1 MSDPSLPIQGAF
13 VARLKTN
20 GILPAVVGGRVLDRV
35 ASDTPRP
42 YVTVGETLV
51 LPDKAE
57 CLNGSESFPV
67 VRCFSDKAGYPEVKE
82 IAAAVI
88 AALDEYNDLV
98 ISDHR
103 LIVIELDDVR
113 YRRDANGL
121 TSIADITFR
130 VVTEPEQPLTSGD

>member
-1 MSDPSLPIQGAF
+1 MSDPSLPIQAAF

-20 GILPAVVGGRVLDRV
+20 GILPTVVGGRVLDQVKENTRL
-35 ASDTPRP
+35 P

-67 VRCFSDKAGYPEVKE
+67 VRCYSDKPGYPEVKQ

-88 AALDEYNDLV
+88 AALDENDTLV
-98 ISDHR
+98 ILGHR
-103 LIVIELDDVR
+103 LLVIELDDVR
-113 YRRDANGL
+113 YRRDDAREI
-121 TSIADITFR
+121 SIADITFR
-130 VVTEPEQPLTSGD
+130 VVTEPEEPLTSG

>member
-1 MSDPSLPIQGAF
+1 MSDPSLAIQGAF

-20 GILPAVVGGRVLDRV
+20 GVLPAVVGGRVLDRV
-35 ASDTPRP
+35 PANTALP

-67 VRCFSDKAGYPEVKE
+67 VHCYSDKPGYPEVKQ
-82 IAAAVI
+82 IAADVI
-88 AALDEYNDLV
+88 GALDEHLDLA
-98 ISDHR
+98 ISGHR
-103 LIVIELDDVR
+103 LLVLELDDVR
-113 YRRDANGL
+113 YRRDADGL

-130 VVTEPEQPLTSGD
+130 VVTEPEAPLTSGD